1 MSLWPFFWIA
11 LMVAF
16 VVATIV
22 AAVRE
27 KRARAAA
34 AKKFAP
40 SVSQSD
46 LPEPDGLEP
55 LDELNPTG

>member
-22 AAVRE
+22 AAFRE
-27 KRARAAA
+27 KRARAEAA
-34 AKKFAP
+34 RKAAP
-40 SVSQSD
+40 VV
-46 LPEPDGLEP
+46 PEPDMQEPAGFEP
-55 LDELNPTG
+55 LDEPEPAS